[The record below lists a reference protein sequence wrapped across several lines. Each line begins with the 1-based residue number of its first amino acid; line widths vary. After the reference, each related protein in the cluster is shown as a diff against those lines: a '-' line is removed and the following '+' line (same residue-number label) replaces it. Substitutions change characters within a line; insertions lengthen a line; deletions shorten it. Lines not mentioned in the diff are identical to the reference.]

1 MCLLESSDRTVR
13 APVTI
18 PKHSRVG
25 VRSSVAGLCRQG
37 LTLPAS
43 TLDADPLANKTHALE
58 LDYDPMGG
66 QIRGKIRR
74 IDPHLRIVWVF
85 IRIVDSRKSLD

>member
-1 MCLLESSDRTVR
+1 VSPRVCRSDCTRSGDDTQAFSGR
-13 APVTI
+13 
-18 PKHSRVG
+18 R
-25 VRSSVAGLCRQG
+25 RSSVAGLCRQG

>member
-1 MCLLESSDRTVR
+1 VSPRVYRSDCTRSGDDTQAFPGR
-13 APVTI
+13 
-18 PKHSRVG
+18 H
-25 VRSSVAGLCRQG
+25 RSSVAGLCRQG

-58 LDYDPMGG
+58 LDYDSMGG

-85 IRIVDSRKSLD
+85 IRIVDSRKPLD

>member
-1 MCLLESSDRTVR
+1 VSPRVFRSDCTRSGEDTQAFSGR
-13 APVTI
+13 
-18 PKHSRVG
+18 R
-25 VRSSVAGLCRQG
+25 RSSVAGLCRQG
-37 LTLPAS
+37 LTVPAS

-66 QIRGKIRR
+66 QIRGQIRR

-85 IRIVDSRKSLD
+85 IRIVDSCKPLD

>member
-1 MCLLESSDRTVR
+1 MCLLESADRTVR

-25 VRSSVAGLCRQG
+25 RSSVAGLCRQG

-58 LDYDPMGG
+58 LDYNSMGG

-85 IRIVDSRKSLD
+85 IRIVDSRKPLD